1 MNTLTKDILIQL
13 AILLINFYFTAL
25 EVAIGE
31 VSETTLKA
39 YAEAGEEKAN
49 RLIAITE
56 DPTGIARSLKIGTD
70 LAGYLGAAIA
80 VFSFTKYLASP
91 LSKALPFLS
100 GTAVSAISMVIIV
113 LVFTLVTAVFGKL
126 LPRRIAQQK
135 PYGILKHSVGL
146 IGLLSALFAPALLLT
161 DSLTALIL
169 RILHLRTNIDDD
181 VTEDDI
187 RQMVDAGEETGT
199 IESDEKEMIQNIF
212 EFNDIAVDDI
222 MTRAADVIYI
232 NIDANEDEIL
242 MLIKKTGKSRFPVI
256 KNDDLNEVVGILN
269 ARDFLLN
276 YRESGGRKLSE
287 MLRPAYFVPESI
299 KADQLFSDM
308 QKKKVHIAIVID
320 EYGETCGIVT
330 LEDLL
335 EEIVGNIY
343 DEFDEAEAPEIE
355 KIGDNRW
362 KCLGSLPID
371 ELEKE
376 LDIEIDTNGDFD
388 TVGGMVYSCLHT
400 IPEDGQTFTVN
411 TKGLKI
417 DVTKVQ
423 DKKIVETIIEK
434 LENDDGEES
443 DE

>member
-56 DPTGIARSLKIGTD
+56 DPAGIARSLKIGTD
-70 LAGYLGAAIA
+70 LAGYLGAAMA
-80 VFSFTKYLASP
+80 VFSFTKYLSSP
-91 LSKALPFLS
+91 LSKALAFLS

-113 LVFTLVTAVFGKL
+113 LVFTLVTEVFGKL

-146 IGLLSALFAPALLLT
+146 IGLLSALFAPALFLT
-161 DSLTALIL
+161 DSLTALFL

-376 LDIEIDTNGDFD
+376 LDIEIDTDGDFD

-417 DVTKVQ
+417 DVMKVQ

-434 LENDDGEES
+434 LENDDKEES

>member
-1 MNTLTKDILIQL
+1 MNTLTRDILIQL
-13 AILLINFYFTAL
+13 AILIINFYFTAL

-39 YAEAGEEKAN
+39 YADAGEEKATK
-49 RLIAITE
+49 LIAITE
-56 DPTGIARSLKIGTD
+56 DPSRIARSLKIGTD

-80 VFSFTKYLASP
+80 VFTFTKYISSP
-91 LSKALPFLS
+91 LSGALSFLS
-100 GTAVSAISMVIIV
+100 CGSVDAISMVIIA
-113 LVFTLVTAVFGKL
+113 LLFTLVTLVFGQL

-135 PYGILKHSVGL
+135 PYGLLKHSIGL
-146 IGLLSALFAPALLLT
+146 IGLLSAIFRPAVFVTDGLTSLF
-161 DSLTALIL
+161 L
-169 RILHLRTNIDDD
+169 RILHLKTNLDDD

-232 NIDANEDEIL
+232 NIDATEDEVL

-276 YRESGGRKLSE
+276 YRESNGRKLNE

-355 KIGDNRW
+355 KIADGKW
-362 KCLGSLPID
+362 KCAGTLPID

-376 LDIEIDTNGDFD
+376 LDIEIDTDGDYD
-388 TVGGMVYSCLHT
+388 TVGGLVYSCLHT

-417 DVTKVQ
+417 DVMKVQ

-434 LENDDGEES
+434 VELEDGEES
-443 DE
+443 EE

>member
-56 DPTGIARSLKIGTD
+56 DPSGIARSLKIGTD

-269 ARDFLLN
+269 AKDFLLN